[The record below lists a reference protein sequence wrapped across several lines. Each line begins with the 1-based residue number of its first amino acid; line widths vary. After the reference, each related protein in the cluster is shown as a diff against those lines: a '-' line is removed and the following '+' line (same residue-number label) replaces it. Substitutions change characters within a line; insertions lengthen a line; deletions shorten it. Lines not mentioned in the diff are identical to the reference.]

1 MYRLRERFLA
11 LFIVF
16 LFIFPSVSFA
26 QDAKI
31 KLAIEPS
38 SPLELEGWNAWI
50 RGDNSKSIKS
60 WERIISENPDAYSSL
75 SYWYLLS
82 DLYEEEGLYRQSLSF
97 IDNIVDK
104 VKNPTLRASL
114 YWEKIQ
120 DLLKLGDYDSVKDY
134 ISRLGLINEWL
145 VIGPFDNVGGSG
157 FYKVF
162 PPEEEIDTN
171 KIYTGK
177 NGMEVKW
184 FPARTTF
191 GVMKFG
197 NLLYPTD
204 AVTAYALTFIYS
216 DSERY
221 AFIRSGST
229 GALTIWLNDNKILSQ
244 DLYRSLYIDQDA
256 VRVRLN
262 KGWNKLLVKVC
273 EDNGLWQFIL
283 RITDENGN
291 NIPGL
296 KYSLEPKEFKKETE
310 YKVVEDSINQDYWS
324 LIYGG
329 IVYRK
334 RGIWDKAEKNFLKA
348 LEISDTALPR
358 YFLGITYLD
367 QGKTDEGISELRKVI
382 ASFPEFVKAYVDLG
396 WNRYDKELYEE
407 AIQLFREGLKY
418 GKNYSQLYAYLA
430 WTYLM
435 KGWIKDAEDTIKES
449 LEANPTHPLS
459 YYVLGLIYER
469 RGWYSDAVTVY
480 RKLLE
485 IDKTFYSAFR
495 NLRSIYNNSGNYNEA
510 ISMTKERLE
519 REPSNIILYLDLAD
533 LYMRSKMFSE
543 AILLLEKANE
553 ISPYYPEI
561 YEYLGNLYYELEHK
575 EKAIIY
581 WEKALEIEPGNISL
595 KDYLSF
601 LKEETYTLADISKL
615 IKDTPTQK
623 DYPDASAIII
633 LDSAERIVRPDG
645 TSSLTYHKVIKILN
659 EKGRETYGEVYIPY
673 SLLGERVKILKA
685 RTIKPDGTEVEA
697 TAIHDV
703 SLAEGYHLYSDAMAK
718 VISMPALENNAIIEY
733 AYTIDDL
740 GRGPLGKHFQDE
752 FLFQDFDPMMI
763 SRYTLVIP
771 KGMNIYY
778 KMYNGELEPQI
789 EEKGSTVIYTW
800 EMKDIPQIIQ
810 ENYMPPLADVVPRL
824 EITTFKD
831 WQEVAGWYYD
841 IANPKTKSDE
851 AIKAKVIE
859 LTRDK
864 KTLEDK
870 AKAIYYFVANDI
882 RYVGLEFGISGLM
895 PHQASE
901 VFKYKYGDCKDKATL
916 LISMYREIGIPAYY
930 VLVRTRY
937 RGSLPLDSPGF
948 QFDHAICAIK
958 LNGKLYFLDG
968 TAEDTRF
975 GYVPSMDQGT
985 KALLI
990 DEGKPILVDIP
1001 IDRPED
1007 NEKTRNIEVTLSKDG
1022 SIKGTAYVTFRG
1034 YYDTYLRSVWKTAA
1048 DRQIRE
1054 DLEWSLRSLVPNA
1067 TLEGYQLSN
1076 LRDLDAD
1083 VWERY
1088 SFSASGYAQ
1097 VVQNTI
1103 SFLPSIMERLET
1115 SESVAKKERKY
1126 PINYWTPYTTR
1137 DIVTYKLPDGSKII
1151 HLPDDIVL
1159 DKPFAYYSMKF
1170 SLDGN
1175 ILKVE
1180 RVFQIRAVLIEPKDY
1195 PEYKSFIESIVS
1207 KDRERVVIGF

>member
-1 MYRLRERFLA
+1 MYSLKKILV
-11 LFIVF
+11 LLIVF
-16 LFIFPSVSFA
+16 LFILPSFSFTKEI
-26 QDAKI
+26 QGR
-31 KLAIEPS
+31 LTIETS
-38 SPLELEGWNAWI
+38 NLLEIEGWNAWI
-50 RGDNSKSIKS
+50 RGDNRGSIEK
-60 WERIISENPDAYSSL
+60 WEKVILENPNSYSSL
-75 SYWYLLS
+75 GYWYLLS
-82 DLYEEEGLYRQSLSF
+82 DLYEEEGLYKSALAF
-97 IDNIVDK
+97 IDGLLPK
-104 VKNPTLRASL
+104 TQSSTLLSSL

-120 DLLKLGDYDSVKDY
+120 NLLKLGEYESTKDY

-162 PPEEEIDTN
+162 PPEEEIDLN
-171 KIYTGK
+171 KVYTGK

-184 FPARTTF
+184 FPTKSTF
-191 GVMKFG
+191 GIVKLG

-204 AVTAYALTFIYS
+204 SVTAYALTYIYS
-216 DSERY
+216 PSDRDV
-221 AFIRSGST
+221 FIRSGST
-229 GALTIWLNDNKILSQ
+229 GALTIWLNDTKILSQ
-244 DLYRSLYIDQDA
+244 DIYRNIYIDQDI
-256 VRVRLN
+256 VKVRLN

-273 EDNGLWQFIL
+273 EDNNLWQFIL
-283 RITDENGN
+283 RVTDERGSA
-291 NIPGL
+291 IPEL
-296 KYSLEPKEFKKETE
+296 TYSLEPQKVKKGTE
-310 YKVVEDSINQDYWS
+310 YKIVEDDVQQDYWS
-324 LIYGG
+324 LVYAG
-329 IVYRK
+329 IIYRK
-334 RGIWDKAEKNFLKA
+334 RGLWDKAEKSFLKA
-348 LEISDTALPR
+348 LDISDTILPR

-367 QGKTDEGISELRKVI
+367 EGKTDEGISELRKVI
-382 ASFPEFVKAYVDLG
+382 ASIPGFVRAYVDLG
-396 WNRYDKELYEE
+396 WNRYDKGLYEE
-407 AIQLFREGLKY
+407 AIQLFQEGLNY
-418 GKNYSQLYAYLA
+418 GKNYSQLYAYLS

-435 KGWIKDAEDTIKES
+435 KGWIKDAEDTINES
-449 LEANPTHPLS
+449 LRINPIHPLS
-459 YYVLGLIYER
+459 YYVLGLIYEG
-469 RGWYSDAVTVY
+469 RGWYNDAITTY
-480 RKLLE
+480 KKLLE
-485 IDKTFYSAFR
+485 IDKTFYSAFS
-495 NLRSIYNNSGNYNEA
+495 NLRTIYKNSGNYAEA
-510 ISMTKERLE
+510 ILMTKERLD
-519 REPSNIILYLDLAD
+519 REPYNINLYLDLAD
-533 LYMRSKMFSE
+533 LYMRSKMFTE
-543 AILLLEKANE
+543 AITLLEKANE

-575 EKAIIY
+575 EKAVLY
-581 WEKALEIEPGNISL
+581 WEKALEIEPGNIFL

-601 LKEETYTLADISKL
+601 LKKETYAIADISKL

-623 DYPDASAIII
+623 DYPDASAVII

-659 EKGRETYGEVYIPY
+659 ERGREIYGEVYIPY
-673 SLLGERVKILKA
+673 SLSSERVKILKA

-718 VISMPALENNAIIEY
+718 VISMPSLENNAIIEY
-733 AYTIDDL
+733 AYTVDDL

-752 FLFQDFDPMMI
+752 FLFQDFDPMLI
-763 SRYTLVIP
+763 SRYTLTIP

-778 KMYNGELEPQI
+778 KMYNGQLEPQI
-789 EEKGSTVIYTW
+789 EEKGNTVVYTW
-800 EMKDIPQIIQ
+800 EMKNIPQITQ
-810 ENYMPPLADVVPRL
+810 EDYMPPLADVVPRL

-831 WQEVAGWYYD
+831 WQEVASWYYD

-851 AIKAKVIE
+851 AIKAKVAE
-859 LTRDK
+859 LTKDK

-870 AKAIYYFVANDI
+870 AKAIYYFVANDV
-882 RYVGLEFGISGLM
+882 RYVGLEFGIGGLM

-937 RGSLPLDSPGF
+937 RGTLPLDSPGF

-958 LNGKLYFLDG
+958 LNDRIYFLDG

-975 GYVPSMDQGT
+975 GYIPSMDQGT

-1001 IDRPED
+1001 IDKPED

-1022 SIKGTAYVTFRG
+1022 SVKGSAYVTFKG

-1048 DRQIRE
+1048 DRKIRE

-1067 TLEGYQLSN
+1067 TLEGYELSN
-1076 LRDLDAD
+1076 LRDLNMD

-1088 SFSASGYAQ
+1088 SFSAPGYAQ
-1097 VVQNTI
+1097 VVQNSI

-1126 PINYWTPYTTR
+1126 PINYWSPYTIR
-1137 DIVTYKLPDGSKII
+1137 DIVTYKLPEGSKVVHI
-1151 HLPDDIVL
+1151 PDNLVL

-1180 RVFQIRAVLIEPKDY
+1180 RVFQIREIFITPEDY

-1207 KDRERVVIGF
+1207 KDRERVVVNF